1 MATRATS
8 VGGIGH
14 TDARDAA
21 REQNGHEKVP
31 HASSIVIASNLGRAL
46 QPVIGKGHKK
56 WP

>member
-31 HASSIVIASNLGRAL
+31 HASSIVIASNLGRPL